1 MNKYCPKPFASIH
14 MYTDQDLNPTVRPC
28 CNYKP
33 IKQYTTINDY
43 LQSSELASLQQH
55 LLTKESLPVGC
66 EACKI
71 EEDNNLPSLRKKY
84 FNVLGHKTQTK
95 IVDLEIFPGNAC
107 NLSCLSCNPSHST
120 KSGQE
125 YAKLGWIKQSIVIN
139 HEDHALEVIKQL
151 PDLKSI
157 GFIGGEFFVTK
168 HNIELLDT
176 VIEKNLK
183 AQIITNGTQ
192 LTKKHLERLQKI
204 SDLDVMVSV
213 DGTGPTFE
221 FLRYP
226 AQWLVVQSNIVAL
239 QQALP
244 GAKIHLSAVL
254 QFLNLQ
260 NIIELFEYAN
270 VRRLPINVI
279 PLSYPAWLR
288 SEVLTAAEHQQLIE
302 VIQKQLTVAKLTK
315 TQKQLMADTCRM
327 LETVQHSPTQREQFV
342 SRTSQ
347 LVRLRNIAQPTIN
360 SVFGVLENLAQ
371 EVWQEVI
378 Q

>member
-33 IKQYTTINDY
+33 IKQFATINDY
-43 LQSSELASLQQH
+43 LQSPELASLQQH

-125 YAKLGWIKQSIVIN
+125 YAKLGWIKQVKSID
-139 HEDHALEVIKQL
+139 HEEHALEVIKSL
-151 PDLKSI
+151 PDLESVC
-157 GFIGGEFFVTK
+157 FLGGEFFVTK
-168 HNIELLDT
+168 HNIELLDA
-176 VIEKNLK
+176 VIERNLT
-183 AQIITNGTQ
+183 ARIVTNGTQ
-192 LTKKHLERLQKI
+192 LTKKHLEHLQKI

-347 LVRLRNIAQPTIN
+347 LVRLRNITQPTIN

>member
-1 MNKYCPKPFASIH
+1 MNKYCPKPFVSIH

-33 IKQYTTINDY
+33 IKQYATINDY

-55 LLTKESLPVGC
+55 LLTKESLPDGC

-71 EEDNNLPSLRKKY
+71 NEDNNLPSIRSKY
-84 FNVLGHKTQTK
+84 IKVFDHEIKTK

-120 KSGQE
+120 RSGQE

-168 HNIELLDT
+168 HNIELLDA

>member
-33 IKQYTTINDY
+33 IKQYITINDY

-84 FNVLGHKTQTK
+84 FNVLGHMTQTK

-125 YAKLGWIKQSIVIN
+125 YAKLGWIKQVKSID
-139 HEDHALEVIKQL
+139 HEEHALEVIKSL
-151 PDLKSI
+151 PDLESVC
-157 GFIGGEFFVTK
+157 FLGGEFFVTK
-168 HNIELLDT
+168 HNIELLDA
-176 VIEKNLK
+176 VIARKLR
-183 AQIITNGTQ
+183 ARIVTNGTQ
-192 LTKKHLERLQKI
+192 ITKKHLGQLQKI

-213 DGTGPTFE
+213 DGTHATFE

-226 AQWLVVQSNIVAL
+226 AQWTVVQSNIVAL
-239 QQALP
+239 QQSLP

-279 PLSYPAWLR
+279 PLSWPVWLR
-288 SEVLTAAEHQQLIE
+288 LEVLTAVEHQQLIE

-315 TQKQLMADTCRM
+315 TQKQLMTDTCSM
-327 LETVQHSPTQREQFV
+327 LETIQHSPAQREQFV

-347 LVRLRNIAQPTIN
+347 LIRLRNITQHTIN

-371 EVWQEVI
+371 EVI

>member
-33 IKQYTTINDY
+33 IKQFATINDY

-125 YAKLGWIKQSIVIN
+125 YAKLGWIKQVKSIN
-139 HEDHALEVIKQL
+139 HEEHALEVIKSL
-151 PDLKSI
+151 PDLESVC
-157 GFIGGEFFVTK
+157 FLGGEFFVTK
-168 HNIELLDT
+168 HNIELLDA
-176 VIEKNLK
+176 VIARKLR
-183 AQIITNGTQ
+183 ARIVTNGTQ
-192 LTKKHLERLQKI
+192 ITKKHLGQLQKI

-213 DGTGPTFE
+213 DGTHATFE

-226 AQWLVVQSNIVAL
+226 AQWTVVQSNIVAL
-239 QQALP
+239 QQSLP

-288 SEVLTAAEHQQLIE
+288 SEVLTTAERQQLIA

-315 TQKQLMADTCRM
+315 TQKQLMTDTCSM
-327 LETVQHSPTQREQFV
+327 LETIQHSPAQREQFV

-347 LVRLRNIAQPTIN
+347 LIRLRNITQHTIN

-371 EVWQEVI
+371 EVI

>member
-1 MNKYCPKPFASIH
+1 MNSDRNGNSI
-14 MYTDQDLNPTVRPC
+14 VRPC
-28 CNYKP
+28 CQYDSE
-33 IKQYTTINDY
+33 IQYTSIDDY

-55 LLTKESLPVGC
+55 MLTQSSLPPGC
-66 EACKI
+66 AACKAD
-71 EEDNNLPSLRKKY
+71 EDNNLPSLRSKY
-84 FNVLGHKTQTK
+84 VNVLEHQHKTK

-107 NLSCLSCNPSHST
+107 NLSCLSCSPALST

-125 YAKLGWIKQSIVIN
+125 YVKLGWIEQPMVIN
-139 HEDHALEVIKQL
+139 HEDRALDAIDRL
-151 PDLKSI
+151 SDLKSI

-168 HNIELLDT
+168 RNVELLDT
-176 VIEKNLK
+176 VIEKKLRTR
-183 AQIITNGTQ
+183 IITNGTQ
-192 LTKKHLERLQKI
+192 VTKKHLEQLQKI
-204 SDLDVMVSV
+204 SDLDVMVSM
-213 DGTGPTFE
+213 DGTGAIFE

-226 AQWLVVQSNIVAL
+226 AQWTVVQSNIVAL
-239 QQALP
+239 QQSLP

-270 VRRLPINVI
+270 VHRLPIDVI
-279 PLSYPAWLR
+279 PLFQPAWLR
-288 SEVLTAAEHQQLIE
+288 SEVLTTAERQQLIA
-302 VIQKQLTVAKLTK
+302 VVQKQLTVAKLTK
-315 TQKQLMADTCRM
+315 KQKQLMADTCRM

-347 LVRLRNIAQPTIN
+347 LIRLRNIAQPTIN

>member
-1 MNKYCPKPFASIH
+1 MNKYCPKPFVSIH
-14 MYTDQDLNPTVRPC
+14 MNSDQNGNSIVRPC
-28 CNYKP
+28 CQYDSE
-33 IKQYTTINDY
+33 IQYTTIDDY
-43 LQSSELASLQQH
+43 LQSSELASLQH
-55 LLTKESLPVGC
+55 HMLTQSSLPPGC
-66 EACKI
+66 AACKI
-71 EEDNNLPSLRKKY
+71 DEDNNLPSLRSKY
-84 FNVLGHKTQTK
+84 VNVLEHQHKTK

-107 NLSCLSCNPSHST
+107 NLSCLSCNPSLST

-125 YAKLGWIKQSIVIN
+125 YAKLGWIEQPMVIN
-139 HEDHALEVIKQL
+139 HEDHALKAIDRL

-157 GFIGGEFFVTK
+157 GFTGGEFFVIK
-168 HNIELLDT
+168 SNVELLDT
-176 VIEKNLK
+176 VIEKKLRTR
-183 AQIITNGTQ
+183 IITNGTQ
-192 LTKKHLERLQKI
+192 ITKKHLEQLQKI

-213 DGTGPTFE
+213 DGTHATFE

-226 AQWLVVQSNIVAL
+226 AQWSVVQSNIAAL
-239 QQALP
+239 QQSLP

-270 VRRLPINVI
+270 VRRLSITVI
-279 PLSYPAWLR
+279 PLYQPVWLC
-288 SEVLTAAEHQQLIE
+288 SEVLTTAERQQLIA

-315 TQKQLMADTCRM
+315 KQKQLMADTCRM

-347 LVRLRNIAQPTIN
+347 LIRLRNIAQPTIN

-371 EVWQEVI
+371 EII

>member
-125 YAKLGWIKQSIVIN
+125 YAKLGWIKQVKSID
-139 HEDHALEVIKQL
+139 HEEHALEVIKNL
-151 PDLKSI
+151 PDLESV

-168 HNIELLDT
+168 HNIELLDA
-176 VIEKNLK
+176 VIERNLK
-183 AQIITNGTQ
+183 ARIVTNGTQ
-192 LTKKHLERLQKI
+192 LTKKHLEHLQKI

-213 DGTGPTFE
+213 DGTHTVFE

-315 TQKQLMADTCRM
+315 TQKQLLADTCRM

-347 LVRLRNIAQPTIN
+347 LVRLRNITQPTIN

>member
-1 MNKYCPKPFASIH
+1 MNKYCPKPFISIH
-14 MYTDQDLNPTVRPC
+14 MNTDLTVRPC
-28 CNYKP
+28 C
-33 IKQYTTINDY
+33 QYISNTQYRSVDDY
-43 LQSSELASLQQH
+43 LQSSELAALQHH
-55 LLTKESLPVGC
+55 LLTQSSLPLGC
-66 EACKI
+66 IGCKM
-71 EEDNNLPSLRKKY
+71 EEDNNLPSLRSKY
-84 FNVLGHKTQTK
+84 VVEVLEHQNKTK
-95 IVDLEIFPGNAC
+95 ITDLEIFPGNAC
-107 NLSCLSCNPSHST
+107 NLSCLSCTPEHST
-120 KSGQE
+120 TLSQE
-125 YAKLGWIKQSIVIN
+125 YAKLGWIKQPKTIN
-139 HEDHALEVIKQL
+139 HEIRALNNIKNL

-168 HNIELLDT
+168 HNIELLDA

-183 AQIITNGTQ
+183 TRIITNATQ

>member
-1 MNKYCPKPFASIH
+1 
-14 MYTDQDLNPTVRPC
+14 
-28 CNYKP
+28 
-33 IKQYTTINDY
+33 
-43 LQSSELASLQQH
+43 
-55 LLTKESLPVGC
+55 
-66 EACKI
+66 
-71 EEDNNLPSLRKKY
+71 
-84 FNVLGHKTQTK
+84 
-95 IVDLEIFPGNAC
+95 
-107 NLSCLSCNPSHST
+107 
-120 KSGQE
+120 
-125 YAKLGWIKQSIVIN
+125 VIN

-168 HNIELLDT
+168 HNIELLDA

>member
-1 MNKYCPKPFASIH
+1 

-125 YAKLGWIKQSIVIN
+125 YAKLGWIKQVKSID
-139 HEDHALEVIKQL
+139 HEEHALEVIKSL
-151 PDLKSI
+151 PDLESVC
-157 GFIGGEFFVTK
+157 FLGGEFFVTK
-168 HNIELLDT
+168 HNIELLDA
-176 VIEKNLK
+176 VIERNLT
-183 AQIITNGTQ
+183 ARIVTNGTQ
-192 LTKKHLERLQKI
+192 LTKKHLEHLQKI

-213 DGTGPTFE
+213 DGTHTVFE

-226 AQWLVVQSNIVAL
+226 AQWSVVQSNIVVL

-244 GAKIHLSAVL
+244 SAKIHLSAVL

-260 NIIELFEYAN
+260 NIIELFEYSN

-279 PLSYPAWLR
+279 PLSWPVWLR
-288 SEVLTAAEHQQLIE
+288 LEVLTAAEHHQLIE

-315 TQKQLMADTCRM
+315 TQKQLMTDTCSM
-327 LETVQHSPTQREQFV
+327 LETIQHSPTQREQFV

-347 LVRLRNIAQPTIN
+347 LVRLRNITQPTIN